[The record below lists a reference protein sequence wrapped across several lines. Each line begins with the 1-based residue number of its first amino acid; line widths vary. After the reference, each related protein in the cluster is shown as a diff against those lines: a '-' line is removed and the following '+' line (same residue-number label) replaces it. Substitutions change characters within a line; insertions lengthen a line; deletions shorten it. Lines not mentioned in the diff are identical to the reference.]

1 MVERCKFRVQENF
14 RTFAERLEAYTVE
27 ELQLLPRAEWI
38 EISQD
43 FASRNSLPSQQR
55 KYIKYRYNDRLIIMP
70 PEFWTKKEVMLSSQ
84 TSYEK
89 EIFTPIQGKSRT
101 GDFVRGKKH
110 QPTLQ

>member
-1 MVERCKFRVQENF
+1 
-14 RTFAERLEAYTVE
+14 
-27 ELQLLPRAEWI
+27 
-38 EISQD
+38 
-43 FASRNSLPSQQR
+43 
-55 KYIKYRYNDRLIIMP
+55 MP